1 MGAKFNFN
9 GEKLTEK
16 NRSTTIAT
24 ARGDKI
30 FAKTSYSAT
39 ANIKGSKIYDGN
51 STAKVVAN
59 VRNGYLCSENSSS
72 KICKM
77 RDIHN
82 TIEGPGEEVKAALWF
97 YFCKWSKK
105 FKIIHQ

>member
-1 MGAKFNFN
+1 
-9 GEKLTEK
+9 
-16 NRSTTIAT
+16 
-24 ARGDKI
+24 
-30 FAKTSYSAT
+30 
-39 ANIKGSKIYDGN
+39 
-51 STAKVVAN
+51 
-59 VRNGYLCSENSSS
+59 
-72 KICKM
+72 M